1 MPREISYTNKS
12 GGVYKKTIPRRCMC
26 VSRYCAWWTHHSIN
40 RGSNRITIYNKDANI
55 WEWERVIL
63 TELIYNYGK
72 PQNRGNYSGRS
83 VWVWKKDG
91 AYIPSHNSYMIS
103 ALLIISHFILC
114 SKHVKK
120 RKILHISCEG
130 FLVGILSNIHN
141 SCSVTTLF
149 PIFYL

>member
-72 PQNRGNYSGRS
+72 PQNRGNYSGRNTKCLS
-83 VWVWKKDG
+83 LEKRWSIYTITQQLHDFSSIDH
-91 AYIPSHNSYMIS
+91 IPFYS
-103 ALLIISHFILC
+103 LLKTCKEEENIA
-114 SKHVKK
+114 
-120 RKILHISCEG
+120 HIMWR
-130 FLVGILSNIHN
+130 LSGGY
-141 SCSVTTLF
+141 SLKYT
-149 PIFYL
+149 

>member
-63 TELIYNYGK
+63 TELIYNDGK
-72 PQNRGNYSGRS
+72 PQNRGNYSGRNTKCLS
-83 VWVWKKDG
+83 LEKRWSIYTITQQLHDFSSIDHIQF
-91 AYIPSHNSYMIS
+91 YS
-103 ALLIISHFILC
+103 LLKTCKEEENIA
-114 SKHVKK
+114 
-120 RKILHISCEG
+120 HIMWR
-130 FLVGILSNIHN
+130 LSGGY
-141 SCSVTTLF
+141 SLKYT
-149 PIFYL
+149 